1 MRFLSEVIAVIRE
14 WIIRTICPAGEES
27 HGRVQVTSMVPTD
40 IQPPWLC
47 AYELEQVDLIGQQL
61 DQKLMELQAAVE
73 ALKAC
78 EDLTLPTPVVALSHS
93 EIMDTIGFM
102 RQGSKRIQRFAKR
115 RTVEKKEKQ

>member
-1 MRFLSEVIAVIRE
+1 MRYLSEVIAVIRE
-14 WIIRTICPAGEES
+14 WITRTISRAEGEFR
-27 HGRVQVTSMVPTD
+27 GPVRVTSMGPTEPE
-40 IQPPWLC
+40 PPWLC

-78 EDLTLPTPVVALSHS
+78 EDLTLPTPGMALSHS

-115 RTVEKKEKQ
+115 RTK